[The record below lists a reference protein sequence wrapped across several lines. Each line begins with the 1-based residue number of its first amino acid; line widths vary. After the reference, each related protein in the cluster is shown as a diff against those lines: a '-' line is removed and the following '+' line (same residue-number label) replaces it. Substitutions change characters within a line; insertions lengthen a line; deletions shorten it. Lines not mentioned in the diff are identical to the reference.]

1 MLNVNER
8 AVWPA
13 EDRCV
18 RFEAAFN
25 FRDMGGYRCG
35 DGRHLR
41 WGRLYRSDALQ
52 WMTQGDA
59 HKAREVLRVRSVID
73 LRNSEEVQRDGCAP
87 FLQHPVRYFHVP
99 ILDGERRASQQA
111 QERPGFD
118 MSRLYLRMLRD
129 GADDFARAVRTVVA
143 HAHEPIVFHCAAG
156 KDRTGLLA
164 AILLGTLGVSD
175 EDIIDDYALTTRHM
189 DPIIERMRST
199 PGYAEIVGNLPTDI
213 FSSRPEAMARTLE
226 GVSAR
231 WGSMRAYVTSIGLD
245 EDEIR
250 SLEGTLLK

>member
-8 AVWPA
+8 AARPA

-18 RFEAAFN
+18 RFEAAYN
-25 FRDMGGYRCG
+25 FRDLGGYRCN
-35 DGRHLR
+35 DGRRLR
-41 WGRLYRSDALQ
+41 WRRLYRSGALQ

-59 HKAREVLRVRSVID
+59 HKAREVLGVRSVID

-111 QERPGFD
+111 QERPDFD

-129 GADDFARAVRTVVA
+129 GANDFARAVRMVVA

-164 AILLGTLGVSD
+164 AILLGAFGVSD
-175 EDIIDDYALTTRHM
+175 DDIIDDYALTSRHL

-199 PGYAEIVGNLPTDI
+199 PGYAEIVGDLPADI

-226 GVSAR
+226 GVRAR
-231 WGSMRAYVTSIGLD
+231 WGSMRDYLASIGLD
-245 EDEIR
+245 EAELAGIEE
-250 SLEGTLLK
+250 SVLE